1 MTADYIKRLRSKPTL
16 EDDYSSLIKVLR
28 ECGFTKCPSSGAPL
42 DNLQCLSE
50 EAKELWMQSRY
61 YDWFLLEQPVGS
73 SEFEI
78 ALRQYER
85 ARQELTAQLTADHA
99 CVKDGLDLVDL
110 DANDITVISSS
121 GSSGSSDHT
130 YTHTQ
135 SGEALTISYS
145 DAEMRDGK
153 ATDAMCEF
161 NKNVAEQKDC
171 SLEDVVYTSEP
182 MPLSA
187 QAAAVIDSALSGEGI
202 DSDGVRLETQR
213 GRGKKL
219 IVDGVFGQGFEE
231 YGLTQADGGT
241 VAERNKAQRDNT
253 LRLLP
258 SCFEAMQKKRSTL
271 ATQGIDVFDSYF
283 DFKTL
288 YSERPGAALVLAY
301 VYLAEESQK
310 LAGGG
315 KYGDSH
321 CVNTANPNAEF
332 GWHIDNHLQLEE
344 GQYLETSVIW
354 QCSNGRAS
362 VKVAGFGE
370 LTYPGVGGVVT
381 FPAWALHR
389 SGIVDPETPERMWKL
404 AFFFEPPGSS
414 GSSDHTYTSGEDGEG
429 QGGVTRTPTG
439 GQQFGLGTS
448 QFWCRYITE
457 EFERRLL
464 KFCMWNVPFQL
475 YKMNR
480 AKNRASGGWRY
491 IAPKCEYFI
500 LTKDGKRGV
509 YYWGQSSDFYH
520 AGYEMEGIVLELC
533 KKLNAD
539 FGLEGDDQINSI
551 MILANEQS
559 GSNPRFAHHAPLH
572 GDKHRKSF
580 FFDLSLG
587 YVRAMELTSKEPEHK
602 ISDDIILTPGGE
614 KKPPVENYIVA
625 RQELASGSLAFISAL
640 DNADFKHMVRIDE
653 TQPLDEPRFS
663 VVGRSK
669 SEHPHGAKAGEH
681 FMHFDS
687 QAAARVRQGGDLFKP
702 YVLWHRLSP
711 EARAERLREVGWT
724 DGQGGSSTLLN
735 EPRPHHTYLAP
746 VSPPRSHL
754 ISSHLISSHLI
765 SHDLIW
771 SDLI

>member
-73 SEFEI
+73 SDFET

-99 CVKDGLDLVDL
+99 CVKDGLDLIDL
-110 DANDITVISSS
+110 DANGITVISSS

-130 YTHTQ
+130 CTHTQ

-145 DAEMRDGK
+145 DAEMRDGE

-332 GWHIDNHLQLEE
+332 GWHPDNHLQLDG

-404 AFFFEPPGSS
+404 AFFFEPSLDDSDLSHQGASSATHVVCIKVPKNGEEKAEYDKCRDREEWMRHVVGPYGEYVSRPCTMGGWFASPTVKAGSMFANP
-414 GSSDHTYTSGEDGEG
+414 Y
-429 QGGVTRTPTG
+429 PTG
-439 GQQFGLGTS
+439 DGDGQYTP
-448 QFWCRYITE
+448 E
-457 EFERRLL
+457 ESMRLFRVDVRHRMSPSATKEQVEEL
-464 KFCMWNVPFQL
+464 LPTTGAVGHLQL
-475 YKMNR
+475 
-480 AKNRASGGWRY
+480 
-491 IAPKCEYFI
+491 
-500 LTKDGKRGV
+500 D
-509 YYWGQSSDFYH
+509 
-520 AGYEMEGIVLELC
+520 
-533 KKLNAD
+533 
-539 FGLEGDDQINSI
+539 
-551 MILANEQS
+551 
-559 GSNPRFAHHAPLH
+559 
-572 GDKHRKSF
+572 
-580 FFDLSLG
+580 
-587 YVRAMELTSKEPEHK
+587 
-602 ISDDIILTPGGE
+602 
-614 KKPPVENYIVA
+614 
-625 RQELASGSLAFISAL
+625 
-640 DNADFKHMVRIDE
+640 
-653 TQPLDEPRFS
+653 
-663 VVGRSK
+663 VVGNEFRSK
-669 SEHPHGAKAGEH
+669 LCALGGKTLGCWCDPKGLCHAKVLAEEADALRAIGPPSEYPYPNEAWTTTW
-681 FMHFDS
+681 
-687 QAAARVRQGGDLFKP
+687 GDM
-702 YVLWHRLSP
+702 
-711 EARAERLREVGWT
+711 AMNEVKMQKIGM
-724 DGQGGSSTLLN
+724 
-735 EPRPHHTYLAP
+735 
-746 VSPPRSHL
+746 
-754 ISSHLISSHLI
+754 
-765 SHDLIW
+765 
-771 SDLI
+771 